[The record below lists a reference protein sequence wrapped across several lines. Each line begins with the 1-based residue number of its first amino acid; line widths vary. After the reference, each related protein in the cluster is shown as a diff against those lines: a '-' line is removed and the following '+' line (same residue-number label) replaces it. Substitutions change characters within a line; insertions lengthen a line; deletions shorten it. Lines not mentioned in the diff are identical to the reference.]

1 MVTSVTTSNDS
12 HMAPMTTRARICLID
27 DDIFVRDAMA
37 LGLGDAGFEVITAP
51 GAAAGFD
58 IATRETVN
66 AIITDMNMPG
76 TGGAQFIPEARS
88 RWPDMPIIA
97 ISGAAVID
105 GRNTADVARDL
116 GADATLIKPFRAREL
131 AALIERVLAARN
143 KPA

>member
-1 MVTSVTTSNDS
+1 MS
-12 HMAPMTTRARICLID
+12 TRARLCLID

-37 LGLGDAGFEVITAP
+37 LGLGDAGFDVITAP

-58 IATRETVN
+58 IASRETID

-88 RWPDMPIIA
+88 RWPDIPIIA

-105 GRNTADVARDL
+105 GRNTADMAREL

-131 AALIERVLAARN
+131 AALINQVLESRKAN
-143 KPA
+143 

>member
-1 MVTSVTTSNDS
+1 
-12 HMAPMTTRARICLID
+12 
-27 DDIFVRDAMA
+27 MA
-37 LGLGDAGFEVITAP
+37 LGLGDAGFDVITAP

-58 IATRETVN
+58 IASREQLD

-88 RWPDMPIIA
+88 RWPHLPIIA
-97 ISGAAVID
+97 ISGAAIID
-105 GRNTADVARDL
+105 GRNTSDVARDL

-131 AALIERVLAARN
+131 AALIDRVLAAR

>member
-1 MVTSVTTSNDS
+1 MTTS
-12 HMAPMTTRARICLID
+12 ARICLID

-37 LGLGDAGFEVITAP
+37 LGLGDAGFDVITAP

-58 IATRETVN
+58 IASREQID

-88 RWPDMPIIA
+88 RWPDVPIIA

-105 GRNTADVARDL
+105 GRNTSDVARDL

-131 AALIERVLAARN
+131 AALIDRVLAAR
-143 KPA
+143 KPPA

>member
-1 MVTSVTTSNDS
+1 MR
-12 HMAPMTTRARICLID
+12 TRLCLID

-58 IATRETVN
+58 VISRERIDAV
-66 AIITDMNMPG
+66 ITDMNMPG
-76 TGGAQFIPEARS
+76 AGGAQFIPEARA
-88 RWPDMPIIA
+88 RWPDLPIIA

-105 GRNTADVARDL
+105 GRNTADVARGL

-131 AALIERVLAARN
+131 AALVERVLQARGA
-143 KPA
+143 PS